1 MKSDD
6 NIAALI
12 LAGGRSSRMG
22 AFKPLLPLEGRRVIE
37 GVIHLFREA
46 GISDIV
52 VVVGYQAEKIIPL
65 LENQSVRWVKNEHY
79 DRGMFSSVQ
88 TGVRSLAEDCQA
100 FFLGPAD
107 MPLVRPATLKKLSA
121 AYREKRMEVYHPCYG
136 QRRGHPPLIA
146 AALIPSILAFPEP
159 GGLRVLLSRREAA
172 SLNVDCG
179 DPGILID
186 LDTPEDYERAKR
198 QSFCHGR
205 QKSLTCASLKGR
217 FDSKSACAR
226 RVTPEE

>member
-1 MKSDD
+1 LGLIKGTLSLSQIKSDD

-22 AFKPLLPLEGRRVIE
+22 VLKPLLTLGGGSIIE
-37 GVIHLFREA
+37 GVISVFREA
-46 GISDIV
+46 GISDII

-65 LENQSVRWVKNEHY
+65 LENQGVRWVKNEHY

-88 TGVRSLAEDCQA
+88 TGVSNLAGNCRA
-100 FFLGPAD
+100 FFLSPAD
-107 MPLVRPATLKKLSA
+107 IPLFCPATVEGLSA
-121 AYREKRMEVYHPCYG
+121 AYREKKVDVYHPCYG

-146 AALIPSILAFPEP
+146 AALIPSILDFAEP
-159 GGLRVLLSRREAA
+159 GGMRALLAHSEVT
-172 SLNVDCG
+172 SLNVDCD

-198 QSFCHGR
+198 
-205 QKSLTCASLKGR
+205 
-217 FDSKSACAR
+217 
-226 RVTPEE
+226 